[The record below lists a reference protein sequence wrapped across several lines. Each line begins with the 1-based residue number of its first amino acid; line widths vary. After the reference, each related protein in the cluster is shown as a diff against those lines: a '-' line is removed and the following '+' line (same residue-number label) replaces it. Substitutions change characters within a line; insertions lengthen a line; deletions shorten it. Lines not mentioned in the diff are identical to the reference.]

1 MAKNE
6 KSERGKQIPF
16 FDKREPDKLYIDGV
30 LSI

>member
-6 KSERGKQIPF
+6 KAREEGKVAL
-16 FDKREPDKLYIDGV
+16 FDKREPDKLYIDGI